1 MLQIRPFERTADN
14 YDRVVQLHN
23 AVWSDRPTTV
33 AEWVHFEKTANP
45 AWLDFKKSF
54 EERSLP

>member
-1 MLQIRPFERTADN
+1 MLHIRPFERTADH

-23 AVWSDRPTTV
+23 TAWSDRPTTL
-33 AEWVHFEKTANP
+33 AGWVHFEKTANP
-45 AWLDFKKSF
+45 ARVYFKKIF